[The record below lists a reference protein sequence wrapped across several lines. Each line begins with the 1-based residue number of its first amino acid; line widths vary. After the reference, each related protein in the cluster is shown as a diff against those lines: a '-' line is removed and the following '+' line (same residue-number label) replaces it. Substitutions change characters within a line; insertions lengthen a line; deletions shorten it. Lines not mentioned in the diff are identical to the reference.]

1 MKKISLLAILLT
13 AALLTGC
20 EDVQTNEQLVTC
32 QQEKQEVQSQ
42 LDLANLSVQQKD
54 EQIDKL
60 KAEVRE
66 VNQKALES
74 IRTMMERQNAKD
86 IELKNKLKDA
96 EAQVQALQG
105 QVTAKDTQIQALQT
119 QANEMKAKGDQ
130 ADALQKQV
138 NELKEKAAQV
148 ETLQQKINE
157 LQAQQAEPAAET
169 GNE

>member
-20 EDVQTNEQLVTC
+20 KDVQTSEQLVTC

-42 LDLANLSVQQKD
+42 LELANLSAQQKD

-60 KAEVRE
+60 KGEVRE

-74 IRTMMERQNAKD
+74 IRTMMERQNAED
-86 IELKNKLKDA
+86 IKLKTKLKDA
-96 EAQVQALQG
+96 EAQVQ
-105 QVTAKDTQIQALQT
+105 TLQT
-119 QANEMKAKGDQ
+119 
-130 ADALQKQV
+130 QV

-169 GNE
+169 GDM

>member
-1 MKKISLLAILLT
+1 MKKFSLLAILLS

-20 EDVQTNEQLVTC
+20 KDVQTTEQLVTC

-42 LDLANLSVQQKD
+42 LELANLSVQQKD

-60 KAEVRE
+60 KVEVRE

-86 IELKNKLKDA
+86 IELKNKLK
-96 EAQVQALQG
+96 EAQDQAQALQG
-105 QVTAKDTQIQALQT
+105 QVAGKDTQIQTLQT
-119 QANEMKAKGDQ
+119 QVNELKAKADQ

-169 GNE
+169 ATE